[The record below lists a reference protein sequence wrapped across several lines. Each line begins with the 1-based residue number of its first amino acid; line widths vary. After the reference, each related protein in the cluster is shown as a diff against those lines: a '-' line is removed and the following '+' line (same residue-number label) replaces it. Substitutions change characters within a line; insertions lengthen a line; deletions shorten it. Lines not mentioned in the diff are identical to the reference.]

1 MNLQQADPETMN
13 LASAYADEPLEKELS
28 DYKDVQLFGKLFFGS
43 ELEPHKV
50 IFDTGSSWLWV

>member
-1 MNLQQADPETMN
+1 MLN
-13 LASAYADEPLEKELS
+13 LASAYADGPLEKELS
-28 DYKDVQLFGKLFFGS
+28 DYKDVQLYGKLFFGS